1 MEEEQELKNKLNQLK
16 KEIQTMD
23 SFNTE
28 NEEKFID
35 ANKNLQNYEK
45 IKRDAEKELTMINI
59 KEIFSNENLSIL
71 KTETDILNFFS
82 NKINECNSKIFY
94 QFEKNQIIT
103 DFLLKNIEEIF
114 KTNPLIKEITKNIY
128 TKLSSINIEEIQSEE
143 EYNSKI
149 FALFGDAKLPQF
161 LTDKDLKIV
170 RCKSFFP
177 IKEII
182 I

>member
-1 MEEEQELKNKLNQLK
+1 MEKKLNQEEKLKLEEEQELKNKLNQLK

-23 SFNTE
+23 SFNKE

-82 NKINECNSKIFY
+82 NKINECNRKIFY
-94 QFEKNQIIT
+94 
-103 DFLLKNIEEIF
+103 
-114 KTNPLIKEITKNIY
+114 
-128 TKLSSINIEEIQSEE
+128 
-143 EYNSKI
+143 
-149 FALFGDAKLPQF
+149 
-161 LTDKDLKIV
+161 
-170 RCKSFFP
+170 
-177 IKEII
+177 
-182 I
+182 